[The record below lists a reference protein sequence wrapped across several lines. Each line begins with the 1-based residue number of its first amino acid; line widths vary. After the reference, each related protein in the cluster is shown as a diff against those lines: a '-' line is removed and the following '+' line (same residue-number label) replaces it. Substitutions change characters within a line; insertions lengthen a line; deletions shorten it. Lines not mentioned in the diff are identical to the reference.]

1 MHLRRKLLRIDFL
14 RRSISEGIVKL
25 RCRYFTTSWPAI
37 LRKPC
42 CFGLIRQLVGG
53 MSFAHQITIPARL
66 KSQGHESRPCSYP
79 WERDVL
85 GNSSASEF
93 SLVPLLHRSTGLIP
107 SMSPFRSFIVAK
119 TYMLS
124 QRSHWS
130 SDCRWINTWPMC
142 SGSKV
147 QRSWPSCSQP

>member
-1 MHLRRKLLRIDFL
+1 MTVSKKTEGNKFKRDAPAEETDGLLSNCFFLKRTCIQENGSFPWRVNTSFFKMHLRRKLLRIDFL

-53 MSFAHQITIPARL
+53 MSFAHQITISARL

-85 GNSSASEF
+85 GNSSAS
-93 SLVPLLHRSTGLIP
+93 
-107 SMSPFRSFIVAK
+107 
-119 TYMLS
+119 
-124 QRSHWS
+124 
-130 SDCRWINTWPMC
+130 
-142 SGSKV
+142 
-147 QRSWPSCSQP
+147 

>member
-53 MSFAHQITIPARL
+53 MSFAHQITISARL

-85 GNSSASEF
+85 GNSSAS
-93 SLVPLLHRSTGLIP
+93 
-107 SMSPFRSFIVAK
+107 
-119 TYMLS
+119 
-124 QRSHWS
+124 
-130 SDCRWINTWPMC
+130 
-142 SGSKV
+142 
-147 QRSWPSCSQP
+147 